1 MVPSERF
8 VTDITGWPAVNDKV
22 LAAKGTKVEGEALRS
37 GKRYIKPDGTDYK
50 NKPRTRDQ
58 KATLEQTPVH
68 PDSFDGR
75 DHILQCGADVFE
87 AFLKKQNETEETVWA
102 IEKLILMT
110 KIWHMRSKMMV
121 KSRTTRLKMMV
132 RLMKMRMMTS
142 R

>member
-22 LAAKGTKVEGEALRS
+22 LAAKGAKVEGEALRS

-58 KATLEQTPVH
+58 KATLEQTPVY

-75 DHILQCGADVFE
+75 DHILQCGAGVFE

-102 IEKLILMT
+102 IEKADFDDKDMAHAIEDDGEEQDDEAEDDGEVDEDENDDL
-110 KIWHMRSKMMV
+110 
-121 KSRTTRLKMMV
+121 
-132 RLMKMRMMTS
+132 
-142 R
+142 